1 MGGSSTAAVSALCD
15 HSCVSEV
22 GVRPSEVRGSYQ
34 GSARSEMVA
43 CALAAA
49 GACALLAAGAAASA
63 LALLVA
69 VAVVQGLLVL
79 TWALSCGPP
88 RERSLVRSD
97 DDLAADDLAAAPD
110 LAAADNDDGDAA
122 APLDIGPHSPE
133 PSSAGLDRFELESID
148 SGSAVPG
155 RIGTVLIG
163 AAAAVGADIAASVR
177 PHDALAPM
185 LVVLGL
191 AIPAMFVHQLTR
203 GVVRTRVVESLSG
216 IAVIVV
222 AVVALTALLQLR
234 QEFDGARLA
243 VAATAV
249 AGVAVVLAG
258 LVDLGWSRPRFD
270 PTVARGLTGVV
281 VGIVAATVV
290 GVLVLRPLTQYGN
303 PVAALLCAIIA
314 ALAALLSVSASMIA
328 AGIAT
333 SGSAARQQRPDGTRL
348 RPVALAIVP
357 VCLVAPAAYL
367 LLLVR

>member
-1 MGGSSTAAVSALCD
+1 MSEVDVRPLGVRGGSL
-15 HSCVSEV
+15 
-22 GVRPSEVRGSYQ
+22 G
-34 GSARSEMVA
+34 ARSEAVG
-43 CALAAA
+43 CALAATA
-49 GACALLAAGAAASA
+49 ATALLAAAAAAGA
-63 LALLVA
+63 LELLIA

-88 RERSLVRSD
+88 QQLTATRSD
-97 DDLAADDLAAAPD
+97 DGRAGTVESEPLDVNLNSPDQGGPD
-110 LAAADNDDGDAA
+110 LDRFD
-122 APLDIGPHSPE
+122 
-133 PSSAGLDRFELESID
+133 LDRFELESVNP
-148 SGSAVPG
+148 GSAVPG

-163 AAAAVGADIAASVR
+163 GAAAAGADIAASVR

-216 IAVIVV
+216 ISVIVA

-234 QEFDGARLA
+234 HEFDGDRMT
-243 VAATAV
+243 VAAAAV
-249 AGVAVVLAG
+249 AGVATVLAG
-258 LVDLGWSRPRFD
+258 LVDVAWSRPRFD

-314 ALAALLSVSASMIA
+314 AVAALLSVSAGMVA
-328 AGIAT
+328 AGIGTT
-333 SGSAARQQRPDGTRL
+333 SSAGQQQRTGARL
-348 RPVALAIVP
+348 RPVALAILP
-357 VCLVAPAAYL
+357 VCLVAPVAYL